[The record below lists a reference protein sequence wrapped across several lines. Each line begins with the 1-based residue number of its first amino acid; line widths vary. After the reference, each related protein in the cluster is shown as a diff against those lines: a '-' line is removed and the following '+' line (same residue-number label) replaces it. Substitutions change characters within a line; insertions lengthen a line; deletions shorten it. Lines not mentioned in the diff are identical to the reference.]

1 MPYMSQSI
9 IIDACGWVAIIDSGM
24 NLDLELERTIGTF
37 DLILLDSVLQELI
50 ELEKT
55 RPKRKSLLISM
66 LDKKATQTSIES
78 DFNHTDDQIFE
89 LATSQNYAVITVD
102 KDLKKRLFQS
112 SIKVIEISKNN
123 HLKIIENL

>member
-1 MPYMSQSI
+1 
-9 IIDACGWVAIIDSGM
+9 
-24 NLDLELERTIGTF
+24 
-37 DLILLDSVLQELI
+37 
-50 ELEKT
+50 
-55 RPKRKSLLISM
+55 M

>member
-1 MPYMSQSI
+1 M
-9 IIDACGWVAIIDSGM
+9 
-24 NLDLELERTIGTF
+24 
-37 DLILLDSVLQELI
+37 
-50 ELEKT
+50 
-55 RPKRKSLLISM
+55 
-66 LDKKATQTSIES
+66 ES

>member
-1 MPYMSQSI
+1 MSQSI

-37 DLILLDSVLQELI
+37 ELILLDSVLQELKEI
-50 ELEKT
+50 EKT

-66 LDKKATQTSIES
+66 LESKTSNYDFES
-78 DFNHTDDQIFE
+78 DLSHTDDQIFE
-89 LATSQNYAVITVD
+89 LAKNQNLPVLTVD

-112 SIKVIEISKNN
+112 SIKVIEVSKNN
-123 HLKIIENL
+123 HFKIIENL